1 VLKYCIIE
9 KGNEY
14 NMHMSSTGQPHQI
27 ENCIFR
33 NAVGR
38 GVYFYNSGSPE
49 IVDCQVQ
56 NNGGQGIYAEGTS
69 LEMENVQ
76 IENNGGYG
84 LYYNSAYYVTTLEN
98 VTLSGNEL
106 DGVVIAGGNISTN
119 RLWNAYTYFILGNIS
134 VYVGGRD
141 YTGPQCRLTLSPGT
155 TLKFAQGTNMQISNY
170 TSSSY
175 YYRYYGELNAIGTA
189 EAPIVFTS
197 MNGQSGGW
205 NGLYFHDYSDNLSGQ
220 ESVLKYCIIE
230 KGNEY
235 NMHMSS
241 TGQPH
246 QIENCIFRDAVGNG
260 VYLYYGGTSALQHC
274 KILNNG
280 NYGLRLYGGSPS
292 IKNTT
297 IKDNASYGLYLEGN
311 SNPTVGGNFTNGCDI
326 YRNNGGNGG
335 YEVYHNGSANISMPY
350 NFFGSIDSVYIDQQL
365 IYDKKEDNNK
375 GRINVKPNSY
385 LPINAEPFGWSGHLY
400 YNGNTSK
407 PMPNQTLVIKDY
419 QGNPLREVTTGSNG
433 NFGFGD
439 LTLGVATKIDLESP
453 NITGINAT
461 DALLAMRHYTQL
473 QALEGAQLR
482 AADVNLSN
490 TVNGTDALLIQLRGI
505 CLPPQTCTLPAGD
518 VQFTSEG
525 FEYSG
530 ENMINDLNV
539 LWFGDIDGGSNSWRG
554 GVTLQ
559 YEGNLVAESHQQLSI
574 PVVVK
579 NACALGAVTLHFSYP
594 EDLLGINGVTI
605 NGSNAN
611 MMYQAADG
619 VLSVSWYDLAPL
631 ILEGD
636 ELMLSIDVTTG
647 DLSQIDEPV
656 LFSLDGNCELADG
669 NGQVIDDAVIAM
681 PMVVTETLGLN
692 DMTNGAFS
700 LTVYPNPVEGKAVM
714 AYELPAEGH
723 VTLTVFNAM
732 GQQMTQVVDER
743 QAAGVHQV
751 EIGSD
756 IWAAGVYYCRLT
768 YGDTVKVIKMVVE

>member
-1 VLKYCIIE
+1 
-9 KGNEY
+9 
-14 NMHMSSTGQPHQI
+14 MHMSSTGQPHQI

-33 NAVGR
+33 DAVGR

-134 VYVGGRD
+134 VYTGGRD

-175 YYRYYGELNAIGTA
+175 SYRYYGELNAIGTA

-241 TGQPH
+241 TGQPA
-246 QIENCIFRDAVGNG
+246 QIENCIFRNAVGDG
-260 VYLYYGGTSALQHC
+260 VYLYYGGTSTMQSC

-280 NYGLRLYGGSPS
+280 NYGLRLYGGSP
-292 IKNTT
+292 IVKNTI

-311 SNPTVGGNFTNGCDI
+311 SNPTVGGNYTNGCDI

-335 YEVYHNGSANISMPY
+335 YEVYHNGSANVSMPY
-350 NFFGSIDSVYIDQQL
+350 NFFGSIDSVYIDNAL
-365 IYDKKEDNNK
+365 VYDKREDNNK
-375 GRINVKPNSY
+375 GRIDVKPNSY
-385 LPINAEPFGWSGHLY
+385 LPINAEGFGWSGHLY

-407 PMPNQTLVIKDY
+407 PMPGQTLVIKDY
-419 QGNPLREVTTGSNG
+419 QGTTKAQATTDDNG
-433 NFGFGD
+433 YFVFSD
-439 LTLGVATKIDLESP
+439 LTLDVATHLDMSINIGTDLPWNS
-453 NITGINAT
+453 T
-461 DALLAMRHYTQL
+461 DALLAMRHYTQQQL
-473 QALEGAQLR
+473 LEGAQLR

-490 TVNGTDALLIQLRGI
+490 TVNGTDALLIQRRFLGN
-505 CLPPQTCTLPAGD
+505 PLPAGD
-518 VQFTSEG
+518 VQITGEG
-525 FEYSG
+525 FNHTG
-530 ENMINDLNV
+530 DDLACNLNV
-539 LWFGDIDGGSNSWRG
+539 LLFGDVNGSYNPSRDGGVLLLN
-554 GVTLQ
+554 
-559 YEGNLVAESHQQLSI
+559 EGELLVESHQTIDL
-574 PVVVK
+574 PVVVR
-579 NACALGAVTLHFSYP
+579 NVVELGAVSLMFNYP
-594 EDLLGINGVTI
+594 EEYLEIDTVTMATELGHFLYH
-605 NGSNAN
+605 AN
-611 MMYQAADG
+611 EG
-619 VLSVSWYDLAPL
+619 KLGVSWYDISPL
-631 ILEGD
+631 LLDND
-636 ELMLSIDVTTG
+636 ELLLNIRVTTR
-647 DLSQIDEPV
+647 DLSMLDEPIV
-656 LFSLDGNCELADG
+656 FSLEACSELADG
-669 NGQVIDDAVIAM
+669 QGIAINDAIIAM
-681 PMVVTETLGLN
+681 PSIITETLSV
-692 DMTNGAFS
+692 DDSATESTFAVA
-700 LTVYPNPVEGKAVM
+700 VYPNPVSDKAKIT
-714 AYELPAEGH
+714 YCLPAEGS
-723 VTLTVFNAM
+723 VTLTVYNTM
-732 GQQMTQVVDER
+732 GNVVTTLAEGR
-743 QAAGVHQV
+743 QDAGLHQV
-751 EIGSD
+751 ELDSRQ
-756 IWAAGVYYCRLT
+756 WASGVYYCRFT
-768 YGDTVKVIKMVVE
+768 CGNQVRVIKMVVE